1 MVETIADEIMRE
13 FNIDTPVA
21 TIVQSVANNTI
32 QTTINSSPSSSTDS
46 STTDVEAEEVNPT
59 MLVEAIEEHLEEVD
73 TKKEDTPNIHSSVD
87 CLFAPNPP
95 IYINDRTIRF
105 SGAEWFN
112 AVKSQDVI
120 LAGLGGIGS
129 GIAYLLSR
137 MDINQLFMYDDDI
150 VEMQNLAGQ
159 MYSKEYIGRK
169 KTSSMGMLCESFSD
183 FHKAFAIDQ
192 KFTKDTQ
199 GRNIMICGFDNMQA
213 RKDFF
218 TSWKRVVD
226 KSPKPEE
233 CLLIDGR
240 LSMESFQVFTLT
252 GNNTV
257 NIKKYQDKYLFSDS
271 EADTT
276 ICSMKQTAY
285 CANMISSVI
294 VNIFT
299 NFVANLIKKSIPREV
314 PFKVFYDAETMY
326 FKIEN

>member
-46 STTDVEAEEVNPT
+46 STSDVEAEEVDPT

-169 KTSSMGMLCESFSD
+169 KTSSMGML
-183 FHKAFAIDQ
+183 
-192 KFTKDTQ
+192 
-199 GRNIMICGFDNMQA
+199 
-213 RKDFF
+213 
-218 TSWKRVVD
+218 
-226 KSPKPEE
+226 
-233 CLLIDGR
+233 
-240 LSMESFQVFTLT
+240 
-252 GNNTV
+252 
-257 NIKKYQDKYLFSDS
+257 
-271 EADTT
+271 
-276 ICSMKQTAY
+276 
-285 CANMISSVI
+285 
-294 VNIFT
+294 
-299 NFVANLIKKSIPREV
+299 
-314 PFKVFYDAETMY
+314 
-326 FKIEN
+326 